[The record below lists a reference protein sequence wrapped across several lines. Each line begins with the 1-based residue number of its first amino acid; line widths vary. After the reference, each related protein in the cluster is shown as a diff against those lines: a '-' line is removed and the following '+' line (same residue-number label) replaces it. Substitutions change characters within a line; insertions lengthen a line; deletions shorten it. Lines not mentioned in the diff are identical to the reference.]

1 MHNMGGE
8 EKCGGVVKEMHHTC
22 DVRPTM
28 AGAPYRAGMGG
39 MLGMV
44 IYQVVG
50 GLIRRP
56 EGGGPPRE
64 ECRCR

>member
-44 IYQVVG
+44 IY
-50 GLIRRP
+50 R
-56 EGGGPPRE
+56 
-64 ECRCR
+64 